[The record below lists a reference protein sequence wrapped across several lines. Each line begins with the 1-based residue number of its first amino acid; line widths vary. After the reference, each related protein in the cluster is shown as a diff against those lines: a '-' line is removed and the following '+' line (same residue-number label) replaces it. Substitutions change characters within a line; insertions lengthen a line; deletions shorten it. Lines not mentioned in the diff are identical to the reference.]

1 MKTEQD
7 IRRFIQENRIPLPK
21 NTAFMDELVR
31 QINLLPTPA
40 SLTEREARIQENM
53 RMLTAVMEAVRKHN
67 RKQILLLTLVNV
79 IICMP
84 IFCAGYFFITPQF
97 LAGDSMIIAL
107 ILQWRYA
114 LLGFICIAVLAATV
128 SQSDIVRI

>member
-21 NTAFMDELVR
+21 NNSFMDELVR

-40 SLTEREARIQENM
+40 SLTEREAKIQENM

-67 RKQILLLTLVNV
+67 RKQLLLLALVNV
-79 IICMP
+79 IICIP
-84 IFCAGYFFITPQF
+84 VFCAGYFFITPQF
-97 LAGDSMIIAL
+97 LTGGSLLIAL

-114 LLGFICIAVLAATV
+114 LLGFICIAVLAVTV
-128 SQSDIVRI
+128 SRSDIVRI

>member
-21 NTAFMDELVR
+21 NSAFMDELVR

-67 RKQILLLTLVNV
+67 RKQILLLALVNV

-114 LLGFICIAVLAATV
+114 LLGFICIAVLAFTV
-128 SQSDIVRI
+128 SRSDIVRI

>member
-7 IRRFIQENRIPLPK
+7 IRRFMQENRIPVPK
-21 NTAFMDELVR
+21 DGAFMEELMR

-40 SLTEREARIQENM
+40 SLTESEAKIQENM

-67 RKQILLLTLVNV
+67 RKQILLLALVNV

>member
-21 NTAFMDELVR
+21 DSAFMDELVR

-40 SLTEREARIQENM
+40 SLTEREAKIQENM

-67 RKQILLLTLVNV
+67 RKQILLLALVNV

-97 LAGDSMIIAL
+97 LAGDSIVIAL

>member
-21 NTAFMDELVR
+21 DSAFMDELVR

-40 SLTEREARIQENM
+40 SLTEREAKIQENM

-67 RKQILLLTLVNV
+67 RKQILLLALVNV

>member
-21 NTAFMDELVR
+21 DSSFMDELVR

-40 SLTEREARIQENM
+40 SLTEREAKIQENM
-53 RMLTAVMEAVRKHN
+53 RMLTAVMEVVRKHN
-67 RKQILLLTLVNV
+67 RKQVILLAIVNV
-79 IICMP
+79 IICIP

-97 LAGDSMIIAL
+97 LTGDSLLIAL

-114 LLGFICIAVLAATV
+114 LLGFICIAVLAFTV
-128 SQSDIVRI
+128 SRSDIVRI

>member
-7 IRRFIQENRIPLPK
+7 IRRFIQGNRIPLPK

-67 RKQILLLTLVNV
+67 RKQILLLALVNV

-97 LAGDSMIIAL
+97 LTGDSIVIAL

-114 LLGFICIAVLAATV
+114 LLGFICIAVLASTV

>member
-67 RKQILLLTLVNV
+67 RKQILLLALVNV

-84 IFCAGYFFITPQF
+84 IFCAGYFFITPQV
-97 LAGDSMIIAL
+97 LAGDSIVIAL

>member
-21 NTAFMDELVR
+21 NSAFMDELVR

-40 SLTEREARIQENM
+40 SLTEREAKIQENM

-67 RKQILLLTLVNV
+67 RKQILLLALVNV
-79 IICMP
+79 IICIP
-84 IFCAGYFFITPQF
+84 VFCAGYFFITPQF
-97 LAGDSMIIAL
+97 LAGDSIVIAL

>member
-7 IRRFIQENRIPLPK
+7 IRRFMQENRIPVPK
-21 NTAFMDELVR
+21 DGAFMEELMR

-40 SLTEREARIQENM
+40 SLTAREARIQENM

-67 RKQILLLTLVNV
+67 RKQLLLLALVNV
-79 IICMP
+79 IICIP

-97 LAGDSMIIAL
+97 LTGDSIIVAL

-114 LLGFICIAVLAATV
+114 LLGFICLAVIGATV
-128 SQSDIVRI
+128 SQADIIRI

>member
-21 NTAFMDELVR
+21 NSAFMDELVR

-40 SLTEREARIQENM
+40 SLADRELKIQENM

-67 RKQILLLTLVNV
+67 RKQMLLLALVNV

-84 IFCAGYFFITPQF
+84 IFCAGYFFFTPQF
-97 LAGDSMIIAL
+97 LTGSSIIIAF

-128 SQSDIVRI
+128 SRSDIVRI

>member
-21 NTAFMDELVR
+21 NSAFMDELVR

-40 SLTEREARIQENM
+40 SLTDRDAKIQENM
-53 RMLTAVMEAVRKHN
+53 RMFTAVMETVRKHN
-67 RKQILLLTLVNV
+67 RKQILLLALVNV
-79 IICMP
+79 IICIP
-84 IFCAGYFFITPQF
+84 VFCAGYFFITPQY
-97 LAGDSMIIAL
+97 LTGGSLIVAL

-114 LLGFICIAVLAATV
+114 LLGFICIAAFAVTV

>member
-7 IRRFIQENRIPLPK
+7 IKRFIQENSIPLPK
-21 NTAFMDELVR
+21 SSTFMDELVR

-40 SLTEREARIQENM
+40 SLADREAKIQENM
-53 RMLTAVMEAVRKHN
+53 RMLTAVMETVRKHN
-67 RKQILLLTLVNV
+67 RKQVLLLALVNV

-97 LAGDSMIIAL
+97 LTGDSIIVAL
-107 ILQWRYA
+107 TLQWRYA
-114 LLGFICIAVLAATV
+114 LLGFICIAVLAVTV
-128 SQSDIVRI
+128 SRSDIVRI

>member
-7 IRRFIQENRIPLPK
+7 IRKFMQENRIPLPK
-21 NTAFMDELVR
+21 NSAFMDELVR

-40 SLTEREARIQENM
+40 SLVDRDARIQENI
-53 RMLTAVMEAVRKHN
+53 RVLTVVMDAVRKHN
-67 RKQILLLTLVNV
+67 RKQVLLLALVNV

-84 IFCAGYFFITPQF
+84 IFCAGYFLITPQF
-97 LAGDSMIIAL
+97 LTGSSIIIAL

-114 LLGFICIAVLAATV
+114 LLGFICIAVLAVTV
-128 SQSDIVRI
+128 SRSDIVRI

>member
-21 NTAFMDELVR
+21 NNSFMDELVR

-40 SLTEREARIQENM
+40 SLTEREAKIQENM

-67 RKQILLLTLVNV
+67 RKQILLLALVNV

-97 LAGDSMIIAL
+97 LTGGSLLIAL

>member
-21 NTAFMDELVR
+21 DSAFMEELVR

-67 RKQILLLTLVNV
+67 RKQILLLALVNV

>member
-7 IRRFIQENRIPLPK
+7 IRRFIQENRILLPK

-67 RKQILLLTLVNV
+67 RKQLLLLALVNV

-97 LAGDSMIIAL
+97 LAGDSIVIAL

>member
-21 NTAFMDELVR
+21 NSSFMDELVR

-40 SLTEREARIQENM
+40 SLTEREAKIQENM

-67 RKQILLLTLVNV
+67 RKQILLLALVNV

-97 LAGDSMIIAL
+97 LAGDSMIIAF

>member
-21 NTAFMDELVR
+21 NSSFMDELVR

-67 RKQILLLTLVNV
+67 RKQILLLALVNV

-114 LLGFICIAVLAATV
+114 LLGFICIAVRAATV

>member
-7 IRRFIQENRIPLPK
+7 IRKFMQENRIPLPK
-21 NTAFMDELVR
+21 NSAFMDELVR

-40 SLTEREARIQENM
+40 SLADRDARIQENI
-53 RMLTAVMEAVRKHN
+53 RVFTAVMDAVRKHN
-67 RKQILLLTLVNV
+67 RKQILLLALVNV

-84 IFCAGYFFITPQF
+84 IFCAGYFFFTPQF
-97 LAGDSMIIAL
+97 LTGSSIIIAL

-114 LLGFICIAVLAATV
+114 LLGFICIAVLAVTV
-128 SQSDIVRI
+128 SRSDIVRI

>member
-21 NTAFMDELVR
+21 NNSFMDELVR

-40 SLTEREARIQENM
+40 SLTEREAKIQENM

-67 RKQILLLTLVNV
+67 RKQILLLALVNV

-84 IFCAGYFFITPQF
+84 IFCAGYFFIIPQF

>member
-21 NTAFMDELVR
+21 NSSFMDELVR

-40 SLTEREARIQENM
+40 SLTEREAKIQENM

-67 RKQILLLTLVNV
+67 RKQLLLLALVNV

-97 LAGDSMIIAL
+97 LAGESIFIAL

-114 LLGFICIAVLAATV
+114 LLGFICIAVLTATV

>member
-40 SLTEREARIQENM
+40 SLTDRDAKIQENM
-53 RMLTAVMEAVRKHN
+53 RMLTDVLEAVRKHN
-67 RKQILLLTLVNV
+67 RKQLLLLALVNV

>member
-7 IRRFIQENRIPLPK
+7 IRKFIQENRIPVPK
-21 NTAFMDELVR
+21 NDAFMDELVR

-40 SLTEREARIQENM
+40 SLADRELKIQENM
-53 RMLTAVMEAVRKHN
+53 RMLTAVMEVVRKHN
-67 RKQILLLTLVNV
+67 RKQVILLAIVNV
-79 IICMP
+79 IICIP
-84 IFCAGYFFITPQF
+84 ILCAGYFFITPQF
-97 LAGDSMIIAL
+97 LTGDSLLIAL

-128 SQSDIVRI
+128 SQSDIARI

>member
-53 RMLTAVMEAVRKHN
+53 RMLTAVMEAVRKYN
-67 RKQILLLTLVNV
+67 RKQILLLALVNV

-97 LAGDSMIIAL
+97 LAGDSIVIAL

>member
-7 IRRFIQENRIPLPK
+7 IRKFMQESRIPLPK
-21 NTAFMDELVR
+21 DGAFMDELVR
-31 QINLLPTPA
+31 QINLLPVPA
-40 SLTEREARIQENM
+40 SLADRDAKVQENL
-53 RMLTAVMEAVRKHN
+53 RMLTAVMDVVRKHN
-67 RKQILLLTLVNV
+67 RKQILLLALVNV

-97 LAGDSMIIAL
+97 LTGDSIFIAL

>member
-21 NTAFMDELVR
+21 NSSFMDELVR

-40 SLTEREARIQENM
+40 SLTESEAKIQENM

-67 RKQILLLTLVNV
+67 RKQILLLALVNV

-97 LAGDSMIIAL
+97 LAGDSIVIAL

>member
-21 NTAFMDELVR
+21 NSSFMDELVR

-40 SLTEREARIQENM
+40 SLTEREAKIQENM

-97 LAGDSMIIAL
+97 LAGDSIVIAL

>member
-7 IRRFIQENRIPLPK
+7 IRKFMQESRIPLPK
-21 NTAFMDELVR
+21 DGAFMDELVR

-40 SLTEREARIQENM
+40 SLANRDARIQENI
-53 RMLTAVMEAVRKHN
+53 RMLTAVMESVRKHN
-67 RKQILLLTLVNV
+67 RKQIILLALVNV
-79 IICMP
+79 IICIP

-97 LAGDSMIIAL
+97 LTGDTLLIAL

-114 LLGFICIAVLAATV
+114 LLGFICIAVLAVTA
-128 SQSDIVRI
+128 SRSDIVRI